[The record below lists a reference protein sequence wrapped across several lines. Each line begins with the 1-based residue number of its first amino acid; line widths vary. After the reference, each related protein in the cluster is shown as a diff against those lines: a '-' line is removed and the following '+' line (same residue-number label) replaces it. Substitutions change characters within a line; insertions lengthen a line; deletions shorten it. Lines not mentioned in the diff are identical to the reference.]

1 MKEFF
6 AMGGFGFF
14 IWSSFGMTAL
24 LMLAEVFYLKRQ
36 RHTII
41 KRLRRLQRMSTPR

>member
-24 LMLAEVFYLKRQ
+24 LMLAEV
-36 RHTII
+36 
-41 KRLRRLQRMSTPR
+41 